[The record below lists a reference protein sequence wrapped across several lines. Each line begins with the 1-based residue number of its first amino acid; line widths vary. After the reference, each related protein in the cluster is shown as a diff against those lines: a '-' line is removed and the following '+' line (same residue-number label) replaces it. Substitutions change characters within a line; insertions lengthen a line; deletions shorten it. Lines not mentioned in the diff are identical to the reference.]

1 MKVRRIAGNIYNI
14 IFLSAMSFAI
24 WLLLESISGL
34 YGEDAMF
41 FVPAF
46 ITAVLCEI
54 IRYFSKSVR
63 SISVISLFI
72 IYVLYGLCFFFAKD
86 SAYKMMISV
95 LSGVTVTLICHIIYR
110 IKYVKRIMPC
120 LLLAGMIAAKIMNVD
135 ITRETVILVIYVLLI
150 TACGVRSGTSKT
162 GCDYS
167 VYMTPVIIIFCAVL
181 YMVPVSK
188 EPLSWKTA
196 KKVIHI
202 VYENVNET
210 VYDFMSYTGLDR
222 FGGGKH
228 KSGYSDVAKIGISS
242 KIKGN
247 NSIQMCVMGRQ
258 SESTL
263 YLRGSEYNIFD
274 GKSWKRKYTISDY
287 PEREIQLYELTNAL
301 INSGIGEY
309 TYNNFIKY
317 RNIAITHEEIRTRTV
332 FSPLNAVRTD
342 VDKSETKYNNGALE
356 YDRSKGRDNSY
367 KVWYIDMDCSDMLY
381 SRLYGRP
388 VEEYRSSEILENYA
402 KKYLSI
408 NINNKSYKQ
417 NYIEELLDN
426 RSEYIADNYMSV
438 PNVVSDEMYS
448 LAEDITD
455 GKNTDYYKARAIES
469 FLKNSYEY
477 DKVVPENKSGDCYI
491 DTFLFE
497 TKKGSCMHFASAAA
511 ILARCIGIPS
521 RVVTGFAVNYDEK
534 KGKAVKHYVAGS
546 DGHSWTEVY
555 ISGAGWIKL
564 EPTPGYNGNA
574 YVSWNAG
581 DSSGGNSYDNTK
593 PEKVSDTLNSNN
605 EQKVLHTEAP
615 SPDASAYM
623 EKNNIVVKTEKS
635 KKFSFILF
643 ILPVISAVLAAVIVL
658 IFKRIRYAKSDN
670 VRKCRYIINEIM
682 RRYRKKTGNSCKNN
696 TLNESVYIMSGWLGD
711 EKDNYTALVTAY
723 QGYVFGR
730 KRIGNDIV
738 KKGEHILRML

>member
-1 MKVRRIAGNIYNI
+1 MKVSRIAGNIYNI
-14 IFLSAMSFAI
+14 IFLSAMSFSI
-24 WLLLESISGL
+24 WLLLESIIGL
-34 YGEDAMF
+34 YGEDAVF

-46 ITAVLCEI
+46 ITAVLCET
-54 IRYFSKSVR
+54 IRYVSKSVR
-63 SISVISLFI
+63 NISVISLLI

-110 IKYVKRIMPC
+110 IKYVKRIVPC
-120 LLLAGMIAAKIMNVD
+120 LLLAGMIAARIMNVV

-202 VYENVNET
+202 VYENVNEAA
-210 VYDFMSYTGLDR
+210 YDFMSYTGLDR
-222 FGGGKH
+222 FGSGKY
-228 KSGYSDVAKIGISS
+228 KSGYVDTSKIGISS
-242 KIKGN
+242 RIKGN

-274 GKSWKRKYTISDY
+274 GKSWKRKYTIPDY

-301 INSGIGEY
+301 IQSGVSESA
-309 TYNNFIKY
+309 YNNFIKY
-317 RNIAITHEEIRTRTV
+317 RNITITHEDIRTRTV

-342 VDKSETKYNNGALE
+342 VDKSEIEYNNGVLE

-367 KVWYIDMDCSDMLY
+367 KVWYLDMDCSDMLY

-388 VEEYRSSEILENYA
+388 AYEYRGSETLENYA

-408 NINNKSYKQ
+408 NINNQSYKQ

-426 RSEYIADNYMSV
+426 RSDYIADNYLTV
-438 PNVVSDEMYS
+438 PDIVSDEMYS

-455 GKNTDYYKARAIES
+455 GKSTDYYKAKAIES
-469 FLKNSYEY
+469 FLKSSYEY

-521 RVVTGFAVNYDEK
+521 RVVTGFAVHYDEK

-555 ISGAGWIKL
+555 ISGSGWIKL

-581 DSSGGNSYDNTK
+581 DSSGGNSDNNTK
-593 PEKVSDTLNSNN
+593 PEKGSGSLYSNN
-605 EQKVLHTEAP
+605 EQKVSHTDAP
-615 SPDASAYM
+615 SSDTSAQKK
-623 EKNNIVVKTEKS
+623 KNNTVVKTGES
-635 KKFSFILF
+635 KRFYFILF
-643 ILPVISAVLAAVIVL
+643 VLPVISAVLAAFIIF

-670 VRKCRYIINEIM
+670 VHKCRYIINEIM

-696 TLNESVYIMSGWLGD
+696 TLNESIYIMSGWLKD

-738 KKGEHILRML
+738 KKGEHILRTL